1 MVFQAEKSDT
11 LAVRLE
17 EEKGLRRKEQ
27 EETREE
33 KLRSGEEY
41 KSLCQRLGQE
51 MEDTRKVSPKDLLQ
65 NSPHTALSALGM
77 F

>member
-51 MEDTRKVSPKDLLQ
+51 MEDTRKVRVQKTCSRIVPTQ
-65 NSPHTALSALGM
+65 P
-77 F
+77 FRP